1 MNQTMEATP
10 KKGKAKKILLICLAL
25 VIGLIIIAAAVVWG
39 IWHNEIS
46 SVLSLKQISARN
58 DDHLDGS
65 VYQMNISGGYYFD
78 EYLEQG
84 GASNDGDLINF
95 ITAHITKGLLDMEIS
110 ESSIGCSSFTGT
122 TQEGDRIFARNYDFD
137 KTNTCVVFT
146 NPGGDRHAS
155 VSTVDLQFLGLD
167 QEKDVTSL
175 MDKIKCLAAAYAPLD
190 GMNDAGVSCGIY
202 MTYQGAETVPTDQNT
217 EKPDLTSTTMLRLV
231 LDYADSVD
239 EAIELIS
246 QYDLHDSANTS
257 YHYMIADSTGKSAIL
272 EWINGTD
279 ATDNDGSQRQLVIT
293 YNDTDPAT
301 GTSDYQCVTN
311 FIVSPD
317 YYDNQEDMKGL
328 DRYEHILGRLQ
339 EKAGLFDDE
348 EDAMTLLSEVGRRSW
363 NNDDA
368 NGCTVH
374 SVVYNLTDKTVLWTG
389 NEHYGEDGYVF
400 EYAL

>member
-1 MNQTMEATP
+1 MEATP

-46 SVLSLKQISARN
+46 SVLSLKQISTRN

-339 EKAGLFDDE
+339 EKAGLFDNE